1 MPTQE
6 DIAHQQ
12 ELLAAHRRTLAQYLK
27 QQALIS
33 ERFTPPAI
41 AHGIDEARANIRRV
55 KGTFQAWGIPIED
68 LPDDE
73 APSAIAAVPVAR
85 PPNVLRLPRARR
97 IVFLVVGLL
106 VLGAA
111 AGLAATLVS

>member
-1 MPTQE
+1 MPNQE

-33 ERFTPPAI
+33 ELFTPPAI
-41 AHGIDEARANIRRV
+41 GHGIDEARANIRRV
-55 KGTFQAWGIPIED
+55 KSTLQAWGIPTED

-73 APSAIAAVPVAR
+73 VPPQWHR
-85 PPNVLRLPRARR
+85 CRLPSRR
-97 IVFLVVGLL
+97 FRYAYLDHGWLSFWLL
-106 VLGAA
+106 GCWLWG
-111 AGLAATLVS
+111 